1 MGKKSRNPIRPYQY
15 PLPDQE
21 PVPVTSDGLRDFA
34 GAPSKGVP
42 QNTGKVPRP
51 YSFSLEDENTV
62 SSEEV

>member
-1 MGKKSRNPIRPYQY
+1 MGGKTIRPYQY

-21 PVPVTSDGLRDFA
+21 PVPVISDGLCDFA
-34 GAPSKGVP
+34 DALSKGVP
-42 QNTGKVPRP
+42 KNTGKVPLP